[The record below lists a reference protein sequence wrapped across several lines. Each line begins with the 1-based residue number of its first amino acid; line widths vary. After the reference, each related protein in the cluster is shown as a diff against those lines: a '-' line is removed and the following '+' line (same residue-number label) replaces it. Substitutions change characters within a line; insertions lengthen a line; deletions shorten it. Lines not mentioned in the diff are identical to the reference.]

1 MKVGL
6 EQISSESIFFL
17 FKTLYSPAP
26 ELLTPLGQKA
36 KAQGSFLFHGCWPW
50 NRAKSTGN
58 AHTTRAHRFIGYT
71 QEKRLRNQRRRKRKK
86 GSKQKRM
93 TVWDLCKWRWLEEE
107 GENLLENSVGKVIL
121 EICIEVYSW
130 ASWNKIASGRKAI
143 SSIHLIT
150 YMLPYRLKSIKVHH
164 YLGNIT
170 TSSREKTQHFHN
182 YLLSYHYV
190 S

>member
-1 MKVGL
+1 MVADTEIEQRALGMHIPPGL
-6 EQISSESIFFL
+6 TASLVI
-17 FKTLYSPAP
+17 P
-26 ELLTPLGQKA
+26 
-36 KAQGSFLFHGCWPW
+36 
-50 NRAKSTGN
+50 
-58 AHTTRAHRFIGYT
+58 
-71 QEKRLRNQRRRKRKK
+71 KRKGLGTREEERGRK
-86 GSKQKRM
+86 EASRREWLSEICVNDG
-93 TVWDLCKWRWLEEE
+93 DLEEE

-121 EICIEVYSW
+121 EICIEMYSW

-143 SSIHLIT
+143 SSVHLIT

-170 TSSREKTQHFHN
+170 TSSREKTQHFHK

>member
-1 MKVGL
+1 MVADSEMEQRALGMRIPPGL
-6 EQISSESIFFL
+6 TASLVI
-17 FKTLYSPAP
+17 P
-26 ELLTPLGQKA
+26 
-36 KAQGSFLFHGCWPW
+36 
-50 NRAKSTGN
+50 
-58 AHTTRAHRFIGYT
+58 
-71 QEKRLRNQRRRKRKK
+71 KRKGLGTREEERGRK
-86 GSKQKRM
+86 EGSKQKRM
-93 TVWDLCKWRWLEEE
+93 TVWDLCKWAWLEEE
-107 GENLLENSVGKVIL
+107 GENLLIKENSVGKVLL
-121 EICIEVYSW
+121 EICLQMYSW